1 MRSPPA
7 AESVCRSE
15 RLVHFRCVLAQGE
28 YGVDN
33 TFVGLPVILGRKGVE
48 KIFEIKL
55 TKKESEELRVSAGH
69 VKELCEHIDKTTGV

>member
-1 MRSPPA
+1 MVDAILRDKKKILP
-7 AESVCRSE
+7 C
-15 RLVHFRCVLAQGE
+15 CVLAQGE

-55 TKKESEELRVSAGH
+55 TKKESEELKLSAAH
-69 VKELCEHIDKTTGV
+69 VKELCDYIEKMPGK